1 MSLKI
6 PPLVMAVLAGA
17 LMYGLHRLR
26 PAPFD
31 FPGRPVTVTLL
42 FSASF
47 LVVALAVHRFRIGGT
62 TVDPLHP
69 EKASSL
75 VTGGVY
81 RLSRNPMYL
90 GFTLALIAW
99 GLHLS
104 DILGVAA
111 GPAGF
116 VLWADRL
123 QIVPEERAL
132 EARFGPAWREYR
144 SRVRRWI

>member
-6 PPLVMAVLAGA
+6 PPLLVASLAGA
-17 LMYGLHRLR
+17 LAYGLHRLR
-26 PAPFD
+26 PVPFD

-42 FSASF
+42 FAAAF
-47 LVVALAVHRFRIGGT
+47 LVVALAVHRFRSTRT
-62 TVDPLHP
+62 TVDPMHP
-69 EKASSL
+69 ERASSL

-81 RLSRNPMYL
+81 RFSRNPMYL
-90 GFTLALIAW
+90 GFALALIAW

-104 DILGVAA
+104 DLLGVAA
-111 GPAGF
+111 GPALF

-123 QIVPEERAL
+123 QIVPEEKAL
-132 EARFGPAWREYR
+132 EARFGEAWREYR